1 MRAMRI
7 LYLAEI
13 VGKAGIHCV
22 KRGLKPLVNERQ
34 VDLVIA
40 NGDAVTGGF
49 GLGRN
54 HAGYLRKLGIDLITG
69 GDQIFFKKDLV
80 EGIADTSY
88 VLRPANLN
96 KHAPGRGWRHVTAS
110 GSRKPVD
117 QASDEPRGKSV
128 TPRSDDTTTAVD
140 AAASQPTKLAVLS
153 LLGQSGF
160 ERIHAN
166 NPYVYLETM
175 AERVIKDSK
184 ALIIDFHALTTA
196 EKYTMFHFA
205 DGLATAVIGSG
216 QRVQTADAQVMPKG
230 TAVICDAGRTGSQDS
245 VGGLAPEPEIRRFTH
260 RIPVRSAEA
269 WARLELQGVLIE
281 VDETSGYVTQFES
294 IKAPVE
300 APQERPDGDSRNKTA
315 ATNAT

>member
-22 KRGLKPLVNERQ
+22 KQGLKPLVNERQ
-34 VDLVIA
+34 VDIVIA

-54 HAGYLRKLGIDLITG
+54 HAGYLRKLGVDLITG
-69 GDQIFFKKDLV
+69 GDQIFFKKDMAQ
-80 EGIADTSY
+80 GIADTSY
-88 VLRPANLN
+88 VLRPANLS
-96 KHAPGRGWRHVTAS
+96 KHAPGRGWRHVTVSA
-110 GSRKPVD
+110 K
-117 QASDEPRGKSV
+117 EPQ
-128 TPRSDDTTTAVD
+128 TPGGDDSTPAVD
-140 AAASQPTKLAVLS
+140 AASHPTKLAVLN

-160 ERIHAN
+160 ERLHAN
-166 NPYVYLETM
+166 NPYVYLETI
-175 AERVIKDSK
+175 AERVVKDSK

-196 EKYTMFHFA
+196 EKYTLFHFA
-205 DGLATAVIGSG
+205 DGLATAIIGSG

-245 VGGLAPEPEIRRFTH
+245 VGGLAPEPEIRRFTQ
-260 RIPVRSAEA
+260 RIPVRSTEA

-281 VDETSGYVTQFES
+281 IDAASGYVTRFES
-294 IKAPVE
+294 IKTPIE
-300 APQERPDGDSRNKTA
+300 APPRPVNDDDSARSEAKS
-315 ATNAT
+315 

>member
-1 MRAMRI
+1 MHAMRV

-22 KRGLKPLVNERQ
+22 KQGLKPLAKEHQ
-34 VDLVIA
+34 VDVVIA

-69 GDQIFFKKDLV
+69 GDQIFFKKDMA
-80 EGIADTSY
+80 EGIAETSY
-88 VLRPANLN
+88 VLRPANLS
-96 KHAPGRGWRHVTAS
+96 KHAPGRGWRHFTLS
-110 GSRKPVD
+110 GSRKSAEQAPDGNAADPEAAQSGDASAPTDRPEPAPV
-117 QASDEPRGKSV
+117 
-128 TPRSDDTTTAVD
+128 
-140 AAASQPTKLAVLS
+140 KLAVLS

-160 ERIHAN
+160 ERMHAS
-166 NPYVYLETM
+166 NPYVYLENM
-175 AERVIKDSK
+175 AERVVKDSK

-245 VGGLAPEPEIRRFTH
+245 VGGLAPEQEIRRFTH
-260 RIPVRSAEA
+260 RVPVRSAEA

-281 VDETSGYVTQFES
+281 IDEASGYVTKFES
-294 IKAPVE
+294 LRHPVQAPSQSESNESQTV
-300 APQERPDGDSRNKTA
+300 S
-315 ATNAT
+315 

>member
-1 MRAMRI
+1 MHGMRV

-22 KRGLKPLVNERQ
+22 KQGLKPLAKEHQ
-34 VDLVIA
+34 VDVVIA

-69 GDQIFFKKDLV
+69 GDQIFFKKDMA
-80 EGIADTSY
+80 EGIAETSY
-88 VLRPANLN
+88 VLRPANLS
-96 KHAPGRGWRHVTAS
+96 KHAPGRGWRHFTLS
-110 GSRKPVD
+110 GARKSAD
-117 QASDEPRGKSV
+117 QASDGNAADQEAPSSG
-128 TPRSDDTTTAVD
+128 D
-140 AAASQPTKLAVLS
+140 AAAPTGGSEPAPVKLAVLS

-160 ERIHAN
+160 ERIHAS
-166 NPYVYLETM
+166 NPYVYLENM
-175 AERVIKDSK
+175 AERVVKDSK

-245 VGGLAPEPEIRRFTH
+245 VGGLAPEQEIRRFTH
-260 RIPVRSAEA
+260 RVPVRSAEA

-281 VDETSGYVTQFES
+281 IDEASGYVTKFES
-294 IKAPVE
+294 LRHPVKAPAQSESDESQTV
-300 APQERPDGDSRNKTA
+300 S
-315 ATNAT
+315 